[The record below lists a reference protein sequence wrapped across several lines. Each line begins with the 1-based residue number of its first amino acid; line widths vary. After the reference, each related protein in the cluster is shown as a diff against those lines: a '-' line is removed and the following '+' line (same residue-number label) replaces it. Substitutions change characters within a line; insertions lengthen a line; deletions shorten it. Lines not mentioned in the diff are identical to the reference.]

1 MKLNLKNLLQVV
13 SQLDGSGP
21 SEDMYKPLSNQFSLG
36 QQQPNIDQIDRTPLY
51 KRQAQPQPN
60 GNILLPINGDRQALS
75 PQYQGMSTY
84 ADACR
89 QSPIVEERKNPVD
102 GQFGHDSTCN
112 NPFFN
117 FFN

>member
-1 MKLNLKNLLQVV
+1 M
-13 SQLDGSGP
+13 SHLDSGGT

-60 GNILLPINGDRQALS
+60 GNIILPINGDRQALS
-75 PQYQGMSTY
+75 PQYQSMSTY

-89 QSPIVEERKNPVD
+89 QSPMVEERKNPVD
-102 GQFGHDSTCN
+102 GQFGHDSPCN
-112 NPFFN
+112 NPFYN

>member
-1 MKLNLKNLLQVV
+1 
-13 SQLDGSGP
+13 
-21 SEDMYKPLSNQFSLG
+21 MYKPLSNQFALG
-36 QQQPNIDQIDRTPLY
+36 QQQTTIDQIDRTPLY

-60 GNILLPINGDRQALS
+60 GNIMLPINGDHRQALS

-89 QSPIVEERKNPVD
+89 QSPMVEERKNSVD
-102 GQFGHDSTCN
+102 TQFANDPQCN
-112 NPFFN
+112 NAFYN

>member
-1 MKLNLKNLLQVV
+1 MFQGVTH
-13 SQLDGSGP
+13 LDSSGT
-21 SEDMYKPLSNQFSLG
+21 SEDIFKPLGNQFTLS
-36 QQQPNIDQIDRTPLY
+36 QQQNVDQIDRTPLY

-60 GNILLPINGDRQALS
+60 GNIVLPINVDRQTLS

-89 QSPIVEERKNPVD
+89 QSPMAEERKNPVD
-102 GQFGHDSTCN
+102 NQFGNDPQCN
-112 NPFFN
+112 SAFYN

>member
-1 MKLNLKNLLQVV
+1 MKNVLQGVPH
-13 SQLDGSGP
+13 LDNSGI
-21 SEDMYKPLSNQFSLG
+21 SDDMYKSLGNQFSLG

-60 GNILLPINGDRQALS
+60 GNIMLPINGDRQALS

-89 QSPIVEERKNPVD
+89 QSPMVEERKNPVD
-102 GQFGHDSTCN
+102 SHFGNDQQCN
-112 NPFFN
+112 NAFYN